1 MVRSER
7 LVTVCSLQD
16 HSLRDFNC
24 LIHACTNDSIHLISM
39 QGGARG
45 HPFLKFNNE
54 EDHDVGPVDLR
65 NFQLPTTIPPINS
78 DDTDIHAIY
87 DIFGRLAETASTGS
101 VTGGLDVTEALL
113 TSKLRSL
120 GRDSFILMRKEER
133 IDRETNTED
142 VLYVALPSSNPSGD
156 IMSLPSSEGYASYDE
171 ELSDLSVA
179 DLSN

>member
-1 MVRSER
+1 M
-7 LVTVCSLQD
+7 
-16 HSLRDFNC
+16 
-24 LIHACTNDSIHLISM
+24 
-39 QGGARG
+39 
-45 HPFLKFNNE
+45 
-54 EDHDVGPVDLR
+54 
-65 NFQLPTTIPPINS
+65 
-78 DDTDIHAIY
+78 
-87 DIFGRLAETASTGS
+87 
-101 VTGGLDVTEALL
+101 TGGLDVTEALL